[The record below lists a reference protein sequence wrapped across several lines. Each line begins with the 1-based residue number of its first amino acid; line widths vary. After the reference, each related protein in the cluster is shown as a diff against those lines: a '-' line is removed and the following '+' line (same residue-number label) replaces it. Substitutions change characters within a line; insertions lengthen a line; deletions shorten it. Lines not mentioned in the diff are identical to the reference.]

1 MRYIFVYLFCLATV
15 PCVSQTFDLIIIGGL
30 VIDANYQ
37 LDAVLDIGITGDKV
51 TKIAENI
58 PLSQGRK
65 IIHAEGLFVT
75 PGLIDVH
82 VHAFAGNDPK
92 TFADGRS
99 SVFPD
104 DYSFRAGITTVVD
117 CGTSGWRNF
126 PVFKSQIIDQA
137 KTRVLAFLNI
147 FGSGMIGS
155 PQEQNMQD
163 LDTQKVIDLMKRHP
177 DLLVGIKIGQYS
189 GSDWM
194 PFDRALAVGERTARP
209 IIIEAHLPN
218 LPLEGILKRM
228 RPGDIYSQ
236 SFKHVTRDRLSIVD
250 EQGKVRPYVTDAMK
264 KGVLFDVGHGGVS
277 FQFNTAIPAFRQGI
291 VPNSFGSDMHR
302 NSLNAGMKD
311 MLNIMSKYL
320 NIGMRVQE
328 VVAHATWRSATSIR
342 RPDLGQLSEGA
353 IADIAIL
360 DLVTGTFGFVDA
372 SGVRLAGEK
381 KLECEVTI
389 RAGKVVYDLNGL
401 ASVKSVAVQ

>member
-15 PCVSQTFDLIIIGGL
+15 PCVSQTYDLIIKGGH
-30 VIDANYQ
+30 VIDAKNQ

-177 DLLVGIKIGQYS
+177 DLLVGIKIGHYS

-194 PFDRALAVGERTARP
+194 PFDKALAVGERTARP

-218 LPLEGILKRM
+218 LPLEGILKRT

-311 MLNIMSKYL
+311 ML